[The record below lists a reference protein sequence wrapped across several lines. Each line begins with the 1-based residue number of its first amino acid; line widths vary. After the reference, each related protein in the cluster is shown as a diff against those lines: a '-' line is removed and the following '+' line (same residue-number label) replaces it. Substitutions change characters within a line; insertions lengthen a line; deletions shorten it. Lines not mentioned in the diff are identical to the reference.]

1 MISTFLLMKYLH
13 DYLQVYERFTC
24 SKLKVTFFFFLIF
37 LETPNVEDLVYNPRL
52 TLRRAS

>member
-13 DYLQVYERFTC
+13 DYLQIYERFTC
-24 SKLKVTFFFFLIF
+24 SKLKVTFFFSLIF
-37 LETPNVEDLVYNPRL
+37 PKTLNVEDSVYNPRL